1 MYMYKKGTID
11 AEKTEALT
19 RHCTTVS
26 YIAIKLQR
34 IDYHS
39 RFSHVGNS
47 TRLLDRNRDAL
58 RGYLAAL
65 VDTGT
70 INGDQEGSILDLMVK
85 ADQAYSL
92 YQADY
97 WRPEVA
103 KIMPCKVE

>member
-1 MYMYKKGTID
+1 MYVKKEVMSD
-11 AEKTEALT
+11 EKTEALT
-19 RHCTTVS
+19 RHCAIVS
-26 YIAIKLQR
+26 YIAVKLQR

-39 RFSHVGNS
+39 RFSHLPNS
-47 TRLLDRNRDAL
+47 PRLLDRNRDAL

-65 VDTGT
+65 VDTGA
-70 INGDQEGSILDLMVK
+70 INGDQEGAILDLLVK

-103 KIMPCKVE
+103 KIMPCQVE

>member
-1 MYMYKKGTID
+1 MYVKKEVMSD
-11 AEKTEALT
+11 EKAEAFT
-19 RHCTTVS
+19 RHCAIVS

-47 TRLLDRNRDAL
+47 ARLLDRNRDAL

-70 INGDQEGSILDLMVK
+70 ISGDQEGAILDLLTK

-92 YQADY
+92 FPADY

-103 KIMPCKVE
+103 KIMPCEVK